1 MNKNEETKTFPK
13 AVYVHPNCTMPPNLS
28 ETLDPKFATS
38 RPFPK
43 AVILHEPQPN
53 KFDSNSPEPQE
64 TATASNYTPKTMPSS
79 DFALQLFSAHHF
91 IKIHS
96 VLHIYLGSYY
106 IPLTTGKGDQII
118 RLVCPVSLRK
128 YLNANFIKETIA
140 WLDTIVTNQASE
152 QQLHFASLH
161 LNFLDGYY
169 DVVNDKLHPHSHN
182 MIFTS
187 VLPFSYEECARSARP
202 ADFEPWLNRVTK
214 ESANLKMLLIQVMG
228 YFLCENRSAKSMFI
242 LYGAS
247 NTGKSV
253 FLNLLKTALGPDFV
267 KSISL
272 HNITANFRTAELVGA
287 KANIFA
293 ELDHRKLTNV
303 DMVKALIGGIDQ
315 VNADVKNGK
324 PIEFINKAALL
335 FSTNTLDCLRIA
347 DPGHALANRL
357 LIIPF
362 NEIVPPSEIDPQ
374 LLLRLVKE
382 LPAIIYHYV
391 IPGLYYLIK
400 DNFRFCLNA
409 TAQFKDPQQ
418 EKLLHAIT
426 FLKSFCSFECQQKE
440 HTDTLYDAYIHYAN
454 HNRVAA
460 LTKLEFRKLLCN
472 LHQHIEDIAPL
483 THCEKFRKNGFNKN
497 GFLGIELRF

>member
-1 MNKNEETKTFPK
+1 MNKYEEIKTLPK
-13 AVYVHPNCTMPPNLS
+13 AVVYMHPNCASHPSLPKTAENPFALS
-28 ETLDPKFATS
+28 HPL
-38 RPFPK
+38 RK
-43 AVILHEPQPN
+43 AVIVHEPQPDKN
-53 KFDSNSPEPQE
+53 APINPEPRHVAP
-64 TATASNYTPKTMPSS
+64 TSNLKNLNAY
-79 DFALQLFSAHHF
+79 DFAQQLQKTYQF

-96 VLHIYLGSYY
+96 VLHIYQGCYY
-106 IPLTTGKGDQII
+106 IPLTTGGGDQII
-118 RLVCPVSLRK
+118 RLVSPVTLRA

-140 WLDTIVTNQASE
+140 WLDTIVTKQASE
-152 QQLHFASLH
+152 QQLYFASLH
-161 LNFLDGYY
+161 LNFKDGYY
-169 DVVNDKLHPHSHN
+169 DVMKNKLHPHNHT
-182 MIFTS
+182 MIFIS
-187 VLPFSYEECARSARP
+187 VLPFSYEECASSANP
-202 ADFEPWLNRVTK
+202 ANFEDWLNRATK
-214 ESANLKMLLIQVMG
+214 GIADLKMLLIQVMG
-228 YFLCENRSAKSMFI
+228 YFLCENRSAKCMFI

-247 NTGKSV
+247 NTGKSI
-253 FLNLLKTALGPDFV
+253 FLNLLKSALGPDFV

-315 VNADVKNGK
+315 INADVKNGK
-324 PIEFINKAALL
+324 PIEFVNKAALL

-347 DPGHALANRL
+347 DPGNALANRL

-391 IPGLYYLIK
+391 IHGLYYLIK

-409 TAQFKDPQQ
+409 AAQFKDPRQ

-426 FLKSFCSFECQQKE
+426 FLKISCSFECQQKE

-454 HNRVAA
+454 HKRASA
-460 LTKLEFRKLLCN
+460 LTKAEFRKILCN
-472 LHQHIEDIAPL
+472 LHKYIDDIAPL
-483 THCEKFRKNGFNKN
+483 THSEKFRKNGFNQS
-497 GFLGIELRF
+497 GFLGIELRS

>member
-1 MNKNEETKTFPK
+1 MNKNEEIRTLPK
-13 AVYVHPNCTMPPNLS
+13 AVHVHPKCTTHPNL
-28 ETLDPKFATS
+28 
-38 RPFPK
+38 PK
-43 AVILHEPQPN
+43 AVEVAAVPSRPLQKAVFVHEPKSSKP
-53 KFDSNSPEPQE
+53 DLLNSEPQE
-64 TATASNYTPKTMPSS
+64 AMSTSNSHPKTMPSYA
-79 DFALQLFSAHHF
+79 FAQQLFCAYPF

-118 RLVCPVSLRK
+118 RQVCPVSLCK
-128 YLNANFIKETIA
+128 YLNANYIKETIA
-140 WLDTIVTNQASE
+140 WLDTIVTKQASE
-152 QQLHFASLH
+152 QQLYFSSLH

-169 DVVNDKLHPHSHN
+169 DVVNNKLHPHSHT

-187 VLPFSYEECARSARP
+187 VLPCSYEECARSAKP
-202 ADFEPWLNRVTK
+202 VDFERWLNQSTRG
-214 ESANLKMLLIQVMG
+214 SADLKILLAQVMG
-228 YFLCENRSAKSMFI
+228 YFLCENRSAKCMFI
-242 LYGAS
+242 LHGAS
-247 NTGKSV
+247 NTGKSI
-253 FLNLLKTALGPDFV
+253 FLNLIKAAIGPDFV

-293 ELDHRKLTNV
+293 ELDHRKLPNIDTI
-303 DMVKALIGGIDQ
+303 KALIGGTDQ

-335 FSTNTLDCLRIA
+335 FSTNTLNCLHVA
-347 DPGHALANRL
+347 DPGNALANRL

-362 NEIVPPSEIDPQ
+362 NEVVSPSEIDP
-374 LLLRLVKE
+374 RLPSRLIEE
-382 LPAIIYHYV
+382 LPGIIYHFA
-391 IPGLYYLIK
+391 IPGLHYLIGE
-400 DNFRFCLNA
+400 NFRFCHNA
-409 TAQFKDPQQ
+409 ATQFKDQRQ
-418 EKLLHAIT
+418 EKLNQAIT
-426 FLKSFCSFECQQKE
+426 FLKNTCSFECQQKE